1 MITVIN
7 MKILIYYED
16 DNIIVCE
23 KPRGVISQKSD
34 KNCMPGL
41 LSRQSGAEIYPVH
54 RLDTDTTGVMV
65 FAKNKKTARFI
76 SKQIENRTFKKQY
89 LAKLENLPLR
99 DSGTL
104 TDLLY
109 YDRKANKSY
118 VVKWKRNGV
127 KEAELSYRVED
138 CENRVV
144 SVFLKT
150 GRTHQIRVQFS
161 NIGCP
166 IVGDRRY
173 GSRTAGRIHLHCHR
187 IEFLDFDGEIMS
199 FSSLPDWE

>member
-65 FAKNKKTARFI
+65 FAKNKKTVLI
-76 SKQIENRTFKKQY
+76 IV
-89 LAKLENLPLR
+89 KLPCKYTATQNSAFPIPGTYQNNL
-99 DSGTL
+99 
-104 TDLLY
+104 
-109 YDRKANKSY
+109 
-118 VVKWKRNGV
+118 
-127 KEAELSYRVED
+127 
-138 CENRVV
+138 
-144 SVFLKT
+144 
-150 GRTHQIRVQFS
+150 
-161 NIGCP
+161 
-166 IVGDRRY
+166 
-173 GSRTAGRIHLHCHR
+173 
-187 IEFLDFDGEIMS
+187 
-199 FSSLPDWE
+199 